1 VDVRFVGRGHDR
13 IRATHAKT
21 LELSMDPDITER
33 ATCVIA
39 VGVEGPATPMAGPVR
54 IEISAGGETFELH
67 ALANSSWDP
76 SGPAVIRRSPLRL
89 PGTLATHADAASAD
103 LPRALV
109 AALQSASAIVEVT
122 IEPEPTAHD
131 TVVLFAADLSRAA
144 DPRLTAEIDAAHT
157 IVAED
162 DAARRLVAPRPGG
175 PGATGR
181 TLVVATRDLPG
192 GSVHAHLVGATVETV
207 GLPAALAAAA
217 ASPSRGPLTL
227 APSGADPRELM
238 RSTPAGHR
246 LVLATGAD
254 RLLALLSLA
263 LDVRGTAG
271 ATLAQDYAPPLRVV
285 DGAIPELPSQ
295 DTVHVCL
302 DAATESSALD
312 PAVRAALKQLL
323 ADGVPTK
330 TVAKVL
336 TDLTGRP
343 RREAYDAILHMGAER
358 A

>member
-1 VDVRFVGRGHDR
+1 VGRGHDH

-21 LELSMDPDITER
+21 LELSIDPHITER

-39 VGVEGPATPMAGPVR
+39 VGVQGPATPMAGPVR
-54 IEISAGGETFELH
+54 IAISVAGETFELH

-89 PGTLATHADAASAD
+89 PGTLATQADAASSD

-109 AALQSASAIVEVT
+109 LALQSPDTIVEVT
-122 IEPEPTAHD
+122 IEPESTARD
-131 TVVLFAADLSRAA
+131 TVVLFAADPSRGT
-144 DPRLTAEIDAAHT
+144 DPRLAAEIDAADT

-162 DAARRLVAPRPGG
+162 DAARRLIPPRPG
-175 PGATGR
+175 ASGR
-181 TLVVATRDLPG
+181 LLVVATRDLPG
-192 GSVHAHLVGATVETV
+192 ASVHAHLDAAAIETV
-207 GLPAALAAAA
+207 GLPARLAAAA

-227 APSGADPRELM
+227 APDGADARELM

-246 LVLATGAD
+246 LVLATEPD
-254 RLLALLSLA
+254 RLLAVLSLA
-263 LDVRGTAG
+263 LDLRGTAS
-271 ATLAQDYAPPLRVV
+271 ATLAQDYAPPLRVL
-285 DGAIPELPSQ
+285 DGRIPELSSHQ
-295 DTVHVCL
+295 TVHVCL

-343 RREAYDAILHMGAER
+343 RREAYDAILHMGTER